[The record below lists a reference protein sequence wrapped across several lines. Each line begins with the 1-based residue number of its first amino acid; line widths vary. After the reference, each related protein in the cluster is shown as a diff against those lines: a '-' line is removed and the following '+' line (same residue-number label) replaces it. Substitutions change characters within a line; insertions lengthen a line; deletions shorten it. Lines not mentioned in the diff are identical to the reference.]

1 MVEPEEYSYEE
12 FPESST
18 VTRGMNVIEFE
29 DDIASVVCKRYVNY
43 VERDGKQLKL
53 QFLMPYYT
61 VEHMEKLPCV
71 VFVQGSGWIKQK
83 LYLNIGNLSKLADKG
98 YIIAIVQYRSAE
110 DAPFPAQVQD
120 IKTAIRFLRQNAS
133 EYKIDPNNIFL
144 WGDSSG
150 AHVSLITGITS
161 GVTELDTDDYSD
173 YSDKVNGIVDFYGPT
188 DITKMNDAPTTADYT
203 VADSPVGILIG

>member
-120 IKTAIRFLRQNAS
+120 IKTAIRFLRKNAS

-188 DITKMNDAPTTADYT
+188 DITKMNDAPTDRKS
-203 VADSPVGILIG
+203 VV